1 MPHTYHAD
9 RTDRCN
15 SYHAGEFFKALPPQA
30 LADFESMSIRQTYE
44 PREVLFEEKQNP
56 SRVYVLLEGQVK
68 LSMNSIDGRR
78 LILRIAG
85 PGELPGLTSVL
96 SGKEYEMTAEALHP
110 CKIASV
116 RRQDFLEFLMRYPAA
131 YASVA
136 RDLSM
141 DYTRACEQL
150 RTVGLAPSAPVK
162 LARLLLEL
170 CAAADETKHGNQFK
184 LTLTHGEIGECIGA
198 SRETVTRT
206 LSEFKNR
213 HLLDFRG
220 STLLIHNQMAL
231 ASYAEV

>member
-1 MPHTYHAD
+1 MPHTYQAD
-9 RTDRCN
+9 RIDRCQA
-15 SYHAGEFFKALPPQA
+15 YQAGEFFKTLSVEALE
-30 LADFESMSIRQTYE
+30 DFESLAIRKTYA

-56 SRVYVLLEGQVK
+56 SRIFVLLEGQVK

-96 SGKEYEMTAEALHP
+96 SGREYETTAEALCP
-110 CKIASV
+110 CKIASM
-116 RRQDFLEFLMRYPAA
+116 RRQDFLEFLIRYPAA

-136 RDLSM
+136 RDLSQE
-141 DYTRACEQL
+141 YTRACEQL

-170 CAAADETKHGNQFK
+170 CAAAHPTERGTQFR

-206 LSEFKNR
+206 LSDFKNR

-220 STLLIHNQMAL
+220 STLLIRNQMAL

>member
-1 MPHTYHAD
+1 
-9 RTDRCN
+9 
-15 SYHAGEFFKALPPQA
+15 
-30 LADFESMSIRQTYE
+30 
-44 PREVLFEEKQNP
+44 
-56 SRVYVLLEGQVK
+56 
-68 LSMNSIDGRR
+68 MNSIDGRR

-170 CAAADETKHGNQFK
+170 CAAADSTNHCNQFK

>member
-1 MPHTYHAD
+1 MPHTYQAD
-9 RTDRCN
+9 RTDRCQ
-15 SYHAGEFFKALPPQA
+15 SYQAGEFFKALPREAMAEFEA
-30 LADFESMSIRQTYE
+30 LSKRQTYAS
-44 PREVLFEEKQNP
+44 REVLFEEKQNP
-56 SRVYVLLEGQVK
+56 SRIFVVLDGQVK

-96 SGKEYEMTAEALHP
+96 SGREHEVTAEALHP
-110 CKIASV
+110 CKIASM
-116 RRQDFLEFLMRYPAA
+116 RRQDFLEFLLRYPAV

-136 RDLSM
+136 RDLSQ
-141 DYTRACEQL
+141 DYTRVCEQL
-150 RTVGLAPSAPVK
+150 RTVGLAPNAPVK

-170 CAAADETKHGNQFK
+170 CAAAHQTDHGVQFR

-206 LSEFKNR
+206 LSDFKNR
-213 HLLDFRG
+213 HLLDFHG
-220 STLLIHNQMAL
+220 STLMIRNQMEL

>member
-1 MPHTYHAD
+1 M
-9 RTDRCN
+9 
-15 SYHAGEFFKALPPQA
+15 PPQA

-116 RRQDFLEFLMRYPAA
+116 RRQDFLEFLLRYPGCLCKCGARFKPGL
-131 YASVA
+131 YAGLRTTA
-136 RDLSM
+136 HRR
-141 DYTRACEQL
+141 TRAQ
-150 RTVGLAPSAPVK
+150 R
-162 LARLLLEL
+162 AREAGTAVAGVV
-170 CAAADETKHGNQFK
+170 CSRRCNQSFGNQFR

-206 LSEFKNR
+206 LSDFKNR

>member
-1 MPHTYHAD
+1 MPHTYHVE
-9 RTDRCN
+9 RTNRSKN
-15 SYHAGEFFKALPPQA
+15 VYAGEFFKVLPPQA

-56 SRVYVLLEGQVK
+56 SRVFVLLEGQVK

-78 LILRIAG
+78 LILRIAE

-116 RRQDFLEFLMRYPAA
+116 RRQDFLEFLIRYPAA

-170 CAAADETKHGNQFK
+170 CAAADSTNHCNQFK

>member
-1 MPHTYHAD
+1 MPHTYRVD
-9 RTDRCN
+9 RTDRCKS
-15 SYHAGEFFKALPPQA
+15 SYAGEFFKGLPPQA
-30 LADFESMSIRQTYE
+30 LADFEAMSIRQTFE
-44 PREVLFEEKQNP
+44 AREVLFEEKQNP
-56 SRVYVLLEGQVK
+56 SRVFVLLEGQVK

-85 PGELPGLTSVL
+85 PGELPGLTAVL

-110 CKIASV
+110 CKVASV
-116 RRQDFLEFLMRYPAA
+116 RRHDFLEFLLRYPVA

-136 RDLSM
+136 HDLSIG
-141 DYTRACEQL
+141 YTRACEQL

-170 CAAADETKHGNQFK
+170 CAAADTPNHSNQFK

-206 LSEFKNR
+206 LSEFKSR

>member
-1 MPHTYHAD
+1 MPHTYQAN
-9 RTDRCN
+9 RTDRCQ
-15 SYHAGEFFKALPPQA
+15 SYRNGEFFKTLSAEALE
-30 LADFESMSIRQTYE
+30 DFESLAIRKTYA
-44 PREVLFEEKQNP
+44 PREVLFEEKQDP
-56 SRVYVLLEGQVK
+56 SRIFILLEGQVK
-68 LSMNSIDGRR
+68 LSMNSIDGKR

-96 SGKEYEMTAEALHP
+96 SGREYEATAETLHA
-110 CKIASV
+110 CRIASM
-116 RRQDFLEFLMRYPAA
+116 RRQDFLTFLIRHPSA

-136 RDLSM
+136 RDLSQ

-170 CAAADETKHGNQFK
+170 CAGAKQTECGTQFR
-184 LTLTHGEIGECIGA
+184 LTLTHGEIGECIGT

-206 LSEFKNR
+206 LADFKSR

-220 STLLIHNQMAL
+220 STLMIHNQMAL
-231 ASYAEV
+231 ANYAEV

>member
-1 MPHTYHAD
+1 MPT
-9 RTDRCN
+9 
-15 SYHAGEFFKALPPQA
+15 EALG
-30 LADFESMSIRQTYE
+30 DFESLAARQTYA

-56 SRVYVLLEGQVK
+56 SRIFVLLEGQVK

-96 SGKEYEMTAEALHP
+96 SGREYETTAEALHP
-110 CKIASV
+110 CKIASM

-136 RDLSM
+136 RDLSRE
-141 DYTRACEQL
+141 YIRACEQL
-150 RTVGLAPSAPVK
+150 RTVGLVPSAPVK

-170 CAAADETKHGNQFK
+170 CAAAHPTERGTQFR

-206 LSEFKNR
+206 LSDFKNR

-220 STLLIHNQMAL
+220 STLLIRNQMAL

>member
-1 MPHTYHAD
+1 MPHTYQAD
-9 RTDRCN
+9 RTDRCQ
-15 SYHAGEFFKALPPQA
+15 SYQAGEFFKALPREAMAEFEA
-30 LADFESMSIRQTYE
+30 LSKRQTYAS
-44 PREVLFEEKQNP
+44 REVLFEEKQNP
-56 SRVYVLLEGQVK
+56 SRIFVVLDGQVK

-96 SGKEYEMTAEALHP
+96 SGREHEVTAEALHP
-110 CKIASV
+110 CKIASM
-116 RRQDFLEFLMRYPAA
+116 RRQDFLEFLLRYPAV

-136 RDLSM
+136 RDLSQ

-150 RTVGLAPSAPVK
+150 RTVGLAPNAPVK

-170 CAAADETKHGNQFK
+170 CAAAHQTDHGVQFR

-206 LSEFKNR
+206 LSDFKNR
-213 HLLDFRG
+213 HLLDFHG
-220 STLLIHNQMAL
+220 STLMIRNQMEL

>member
-1 MPHTYHAD
+1 MPHTYQAD
-9 RTDRCN
+9 RTDRCRF
-15 SYHAGEFFKALPPQA
+15 YQTGEFFKALPTAA
-30 LADFESMSIRQTYE
+30 LKDFESHAIQQTYA
-44 PREVLFEEKQNP
+44 PREILFEEKQNP
-56 SRVYVLLEGQVK
+56 YRVYVLLEGQVK

-96 SGKEYEMTAEALHP
+96 SGKEYEMTAEALHS
-110 CKIASV
+110 CKIASM
-116 RRQDFLEFLMRYPAA
+116 RRQDFLGFLARYPSA

-136 RDLSM
+136 RDLSL

-150 RTVGLAPSAPVK
+150 RTVGLASSAPVK

-170 CAAADETKHGNQFK
+170 CAAAHRTEHGVQFR

-206 LSEFKNR
+206 LSDFKNR

-220 STLLIHNQMAL
+220 STLLIRNQMAL
-231 ASYAEV
+231 ATYAEV